1 MVSSATATTPRI
13 PSPPLAPAQR
23 EEKFVTHDGPIWP
36 FARHLMQ
43 NVDALRRRM
52 AEDVADLVAA
62 QAQDP
67 TVSHDDLTRLGW
79 TRGQVLAHGD
89 HAIRAAMRVE

>member
-1 MVSSATATTPRI
+1 
-13 PSPPLAPAQR
+13 
-23 EEKFVTHDGPIWP
+23 
-36 FARHLMQ
+36 MQ
-43 NVDALRRRM
+43 DVNTIRRRM
-52 AEDVADLVAA
+52 AEDVADIVAS
-62 QAQDP
+62 QPQDP

>member
-1 MVSSATATTPRI
+1 MANATSHATPHI
-13 PSPPLAPAQR
+13 PSPPLAPAHR
-23 EEKFVTHDGPIWP
+23 EDRFVTHDSPIWP

-43 NVDALRRRM
+43 NVDAVRRRM
-52 AEDVADLVAA
+52 AEDVTDLVAA

-67 TVSHDDLTRLGW
+67 TVTHDDLTRLGW

>member
-1 MVSSATATTPRI
+1 MLHPTPRI
-13 PSPPLAPAQR
+13 PSPPLAPRHR
-23 EEKFVTHDGPIWP
+23 EDKFLGHDGAIWP
-36 FARHLMQ
+36 VTRDLMQ
-43 NVDALRRRM
+43 NVDAVRRRM
-52 AEDVADLVAA
+52 AEDVAELVAA

-67 TVSHDDLTRLGW
+67 TVTHDDLTRLGW